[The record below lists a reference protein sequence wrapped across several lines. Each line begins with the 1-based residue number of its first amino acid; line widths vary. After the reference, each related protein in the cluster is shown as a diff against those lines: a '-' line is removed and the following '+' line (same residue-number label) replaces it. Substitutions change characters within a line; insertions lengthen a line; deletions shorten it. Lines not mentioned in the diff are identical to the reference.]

1 MLVIP
6 HTHICMYVHKHA
18 HRKTNNRGPRTRQSP
33 YFLSA
38 RIPPPGKDHA
48 AEVAA
53 MAIDLLH
60 GTENFVIPH
69 MPGERLQIRIGIHT
83 GPAVAGVIGTKMPRY
98 CLFGDSVNLAAK
110 IEATGLRE
118 YFLLLNFCLSINLCF
133 LDFSLHSDQN
143 VNAFLSTLMG
153 FK

>member
-1 MLVIP
+1 MHVRTQT
-6 HTHICMYVHKHA
+6 HTQENKQS
-18 HRKTNNRGPRTRQSP
+18 PRTRQNP

-118 YFLLLNFCLSINLCF
+118 YFLLLNFCLSINLRF
-133 LDFSLHSDQN
+133 LDFSLHSNQN
-143 VNAFLSTLMG
+143 M
-153 FK
+153 

>member
-1 MLVIP
+1 MSVIP
-6 HTHICMYVHKHA
+6 HTHICMYVHKHT
-18 HRKTNNRGPRTRQSP
+18 HRTRQNP

-118 YFLLLNFCLSINLCF
+118 YFFASKL
-133 LDFSLHSDQN
+133 
-143 VNAFLSTLMG
+143 FLSVY
-153 FK
+153 

>member
-1 MLVIP
+1 
-6 HTHICMYVHKHA
+6 
-18 HRKTNNRGPRTRQSP
+18 
-33 YFLSA
+33 
-38 RIPPPGKDHA
+38 
-48 AEVAA
+48 

-118 YFLLLNFCLSINLCF
+118 YFLLLNFYCLTINLRF
-133 LDFSLHSDQN
+133 LDFSLHSSQSIN
-143 VNAFLSTLMG
+143 TFLSTLMG